1 MPSTTLTQRY
11 PFSASHRLHAH
22 VLSEDENRR
31 VFGKCNNPHGHGH
44 NYLVELSVS
53 GVADP
58 VTGLLVERHR
68 LDAMVEKEILAQVA
82 HRNLN
87 EEMAEFSRLVP
98 TTENLAKV
106 FTEALARSWS
116 QYFPDPSGI
125 RFDRVRIYET
135 RNNLF
140 EMEAHEIQQ

>member
-1 MPSTTLTQRY
+1 MPITTLTQRY

-22 VLSEDENRR
+22 DLSEEENCR

-44 NYLVELSVS
+44 NYLLEVSVS
-53 GVADP
+53 GAADP

-68 LDAMVEKEILAQVA
+68 LDSLVEKEILAQVA

-98 TTENLAKV
+98 TTENLATV
-106 FTEALARSWS
+106 LAQALARSWP
-116 QYFPDPSGI
+116 QHFPAASGI
-125 RFDRVRIYET
+125 RFDRVRIFET